1 MTENKDKKPMI
12 RIRGA
17 NENNLK
23 NISLNMWNSRFR
35 HGIWK
40 G

>member
-1 MTENKDKKPMI
+1 MSNEKEKTDRKQYI

-23 NISLNMWNSRFR
+23 NISLDIPRE
-35 HGIWK
+35 
-40 G
+40 